1 MHYYMLFIAY
11 WVKLVNL
18 QLLAKTTHLSQK
30 KVNTRLT
37 KVFMAFFALAKRLLT
52 SATLDLIT
60 GQTCKPLPKRRYV
73 RKITNCY
80 RWKTKLQCINV
91 EKKNAKKSISSRV
104 FNSLNFYV
112 YKHWRICGTMT
123 EDDIQPSFEKNGDD
137 YVSACA
143 ILQFRSV
150 WCVQMSD
157 SPEQHYSEQIR
168 FILLCS
174 LQKQTFEYHQRC
186 NAHDYT

>member
-1 MHYYMLFIAY
+1 MHKYG
-11 WVKLVNL
+11 KEE
-18 QLLAKTTHLSQK
+18 
-30 KVNTRLT
+30 
-37 KVFMAFFALAKRLLT
+37 
-52 SATLDLIT
+52 
-60 GQTCKPLPKRRYV
+60 C
-73 RKITNCY
+73 
-80 RWKTKLQCINV
+80 
-91 EKKNAKKSISSRV
+91 KKSIYSRV

-112 YKHWRICGTMT
+112 YQHWRICGTMT
-123 EDDIQPSFEKNGDD
+123 EDDIQPSFEKNGDV

-150 WCVQMSD
+150 CMCSD
-157 SPEQHYSEQIR
+157 SPEQHDSEQIR